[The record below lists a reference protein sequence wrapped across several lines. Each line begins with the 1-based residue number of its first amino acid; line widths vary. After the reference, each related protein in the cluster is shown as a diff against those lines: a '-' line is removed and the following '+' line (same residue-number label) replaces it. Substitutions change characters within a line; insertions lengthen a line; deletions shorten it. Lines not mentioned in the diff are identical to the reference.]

1 MALIGKSGGKRR
13 RRTSICARP
22 VLLFPRPYISS
33 ANWAAVGSGHGC
45 SGTDARAPRGCST
58 REQLCCCCST
68 QRAQPPDPP
77 SFCTAPRTA
86 PWWRRAQRHK
96 SMVRTPNSTLS
107 KQVTVSTHSVIEY
120 RVRCSTKTHETC
132 HMTRKLYELFEP
144 EKRPYSQLG
153 GGFKL

>member
-1 MALIGKSGGKRR
+1 ML
-13 RRTSICARP
+13 
-22 VLLFPRPYISS
+22 LLFNTTRTT
-33 ANWAAVGSGHGC
+33 SGPAQLLHG
-45 SGTDARAPRGCST
+45 
-58 REQLCCCCST
+58 
-68 QRAQPPDPP
+68 AQNG
-77 SFCTAPRTA
+77 ALV
-86 PWWRRAQRHK
+86 AQRHK

-153 GGFKL
+153 RRWGF